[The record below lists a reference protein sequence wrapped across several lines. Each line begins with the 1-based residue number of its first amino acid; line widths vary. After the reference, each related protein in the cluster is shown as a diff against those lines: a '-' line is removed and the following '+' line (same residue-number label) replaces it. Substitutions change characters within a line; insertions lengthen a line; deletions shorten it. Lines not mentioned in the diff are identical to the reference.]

1 MEREAFRQ
9 RMQQYK
15 QARENNPQLKY
26 WDWKKENDLGYQL
39 YKNNLPSNLQVE
51 TDDYDL
57 YGAYESNMQPEL
69 NEDGTYHLGSRDPY
83 TGRILKSKQH
93 PTYQKAIESEISAG
107 YFPYEKNNITYTKT
121 YSPVDISGYAD
132 GGEVKDNTYVAP
144 VYKEQVFIPATGAQK
159 IKNDYQYKYGSKS
172 PYKGGELEIISPEF
186 DILTGITTLKPI
198 VTKAIRDRARMAV
211 YNNVAPGSYK
221 KSYIAGASKRHEVF
235 NAAKDFLKP
244 GKLEENPKWRKSFQD
259 SSWWEGF
266 GYGNDAKIAEEIR
279 EESWK
284 RYLGIKH
291 TPKYYVD
298 NLDGTVSYNL
308 KNIPLKHQQNFVDEV
323 PRGGKVVTGDYIG
336 TAGGNVSASSTI
348 EDGYDLVT
356 LKDVWDLQPIQDANR
371 AAILPSKLRDKISHI
386 EVQPD
391 GYKKIVY
398 NNWVPKWFKNF
409 EVSDVIGKGP
419 FTNKTTIKA
428 VQLKNKDLFTKR
440 ILSDEEAAN
449 KLIQHDL
456 DIFEPDMY
464 NSVQEAK
471 EAFQSIQNSK
481 LKRLKSL
488 SKEEYDRIK
497 TEIIYKSQDQLLKE
511 YGPYI
516 RPRNKYADGGII
528 DEDPPQ
534 NTSERPITNFDPKGD
549 PYNPTYGYNPGAGY
563 VRSVF
568 DLYDAPVIGDAL
580 SIYDA
585 TQALKNKDWL
595 GAGLAAL
602 TVVPFIPTVSNY
614 KKSLN
619 QQLNRITGITPDI
632 SKLQKQSDWNDLR
645 NRSIERLYDPEV
657 RARAAKIKSD
667 YNVDLQSTYDK
678 IINQYENDYF
688 SLPEAEI
695 MQLQDAKAMIDLQ
708 EEAARRY
715 KQYGIKP
722 TQKDF
727 RIKIDNAVTPSQEI
741 TNHEINHFN
750 QYIHQDNPSWN
761 KSELDKITKQFKGKL
776 RDKNPIDPE
785 NTSYF
790 MNWVEQNAYGI
801 NMLDRLKELNIKP
814 TKQNILKYLK
824 SLPDTDSIKK
834 AALQFKNL
842 DDYIKWLNTM
852 PLADN
857 GNINEIENYNFA

>member
-15 QARENNPQLKY
+15 QARESNPQLKY
-26 WDWKKENDLGYQL
+26 WDWKK
-39 YKNNLPSNLQVE
+39 
-51 TDDYDL
+51 
-57 YGAYESNMQPEL
+57 
-69 NEDGTYHLGSRDPY
+69 
-83 TGRILKSKQH
+83 
-93 PTYQKAIESEISAG
+93 
-107 YFPYEKNNITYTKT
+107 
-121 YSPVDISGYAD
+121 YAD
-132 GGEVKDNTYVAP
+132 GGEVRDNTYVAP
-144 VYKEQVFIPATGAQK
+144 AYKEQVFIPATGAQK

-172 PYKGGELEIISPEF
+172 PYKGGELEIVSPEF
-186 DILTGITTLKPI
+186 DVLTGIKGMLNSPSKINTLTKELNKNIDISTLNNQLPNNIGWGPKQSIKVIHDSNQNTSLNLYNTNRWDVVYEGANPHGIWFQGKFGNPRTTANTSIPGKSEKAAKARKLFEERPYRHKGELVLEKPL
-198 VTKAIRDRARMAV
+198 VTVGDVPDRSFLSYFGDKIGADGII
-211 YNNVAPGSYK
+211 YNNVYD
-221 KSYIAGASKRHEVF
+221 
-235 NAAKDFLKP
+235 N
-244 GKLEENPKWRKSFQD
+244 
-259 SSWWEGF
+259 
-266 GYGNDAKIAEEIR
+266 GY
-279 EESWK
+279 S
-284 RYLGIKH
+284 
-291 TPKYYVD
+291 
-298 NLDGTVSYNL
+298 
-308 KNIPLKHQQNFVDEV
+308 
-323 PRGGKVVTGDYIG
+323 
-336 TAGGNVSASSTI
+336 
-348 EDGYDLVT
+348 
-356 LKDVWDLQPIQDANR
+356 
-371 AAILPSKLRDKISHI
+371 
-386 EVQPD
+386 
-391 GYKKIVY
+391 
-398 NNWVPKWFKNF
+398 NNQV
-409 EVSDVIGKGP
+409 
-419 FTNKTTIKA
+419 
-428 VQLKNKDLFTKR
+428 
-440 ILSDEEAAN
+440 ILSFKHLND
-449 KLIQHDL
+449 
-456 DIFEPDMY
+456 Y
-464 NSVQEAK
+464 N
-471 EAFQSIQNSK
+471 I
-481 LKRLKSL
+481 
-488 SKEEYDRIK
+488 
-497 TEIIYKSQDQLLKE
+497 T
-511 YGPYI
+511 
-516 RPRNKYADGGII
+516 NKYADGGII

-750 QYIHQDNPSWN
+750 QYIHQDSPSWN

-790 MNWVEQNAYGI
+790 MNWMEQNAYGI

>member
-198 VTKAIRDRARMAV
+198 VTKAIRDRAR
-211 YNNVAPGSYK
+211 
-221 KSYIAGASKRHEVF
+221 
-235 NAAKDFLKP
+235 
-244 GKLEENPKWRKSFQD
+244 
-259 SSWWEGF
+259 
-266 GYGNDAKIAEEIR
+266 
-279 EESWK
+279 
-284 RYLGIKH
+284 
-291 TPKYYVD
+291 
-298 NLDGTVSYNL
+298 
-308 KNIPLKHQQNFVDEV
+308 
-323 PRGGKVVTGDYIG
+323 
-336 TAGGNVSASSTI
+336 
-348 EDGYDLVT
+348 
-356 LKDVWDLQPIQDANR
+356 
-371 AAILPSKLRDKISHI
+371 
-386 EVQPD
+386 
-391 GYKKIVY
+391 
-398 NNWVPKWFKNF
+398 
-409 EVSDVIGKGP
+409 
-419 FTNKTTIKA
+419 
-428 VQLKNKDLFTKR
+428 
-440 ILSDEEAAN
+440 
-449 KLIQHDL
+449 
-456 DIFEPDMY
+456 
-464 NSVQEAK
+464 
-471 EAFQSIQNSK
+471 
-481 LKRLKSL
+481 
-488 SKEEYDRIK
+488 
-497 TEIIYKSQDQLLKE
+497 
-511 YGPYI
+511 
-516 RPRNKYADGGII
+516 
-528 DEDPPQ
+528 
-534 NTSERPITNFDPKGD
+534 
-549 PYNPTYGYNPGAGY
+549 
-563 VRSVF
+563 
-568 DLYDAPVIGDAL
+568 
-580 SIYDA
+580 
-585 TQALKNKDWL
+585 
-595 GAGLAAL
+595 
-602 TVVPFIPTVSNY
+602 
-614 KKSLN
+614 
-619 QQLNRITGITPDI
+619 
-632 SKLQKQSDWNDLR
+632 
-645 NRSIERLYDPEV
+645 
-657 RARAAKIKSD
+657 AAKIKSD

-790 MNWVEQNAYGI
+790 MNWMEQNAYGI

>member
-15 QARENNPQLKY
+15 QARESNPQLKY
-26 WDWKKENDLGYQL
+26 WDWK
-39 YKNNLPSNLQVE
+39 
-51 TDDYDL
+51 
-57 YGAYESNMQPEL
+57 
-69 NEDGTYHLGSRDPY
+69 
-83 TGRILKSKQH
+83 
-93 PTYQKAIESEISAG
+93 
-107 YFPYEKNNITYTKT
+107 
-121 YSPVDISGYAD
+121 
-132 GGEVKDNTYVAP
+132 
-144 VYKEQVFIPATGAQK
+144 
-159 IKNDYQYKYGSKS
+159 
-172 PYKGGELEIISPEF
+172 
-186 DILTGITTLKPI
+186 
-198 VTKAIRDRARMAV
+198 
-211 YNNVAPGSYK
+211 
-221 KSYIAGASKRHEVF
+221 
-235 NAAKDFLKP
+235 
-244 GKLEENPKWRKSFQD
+244 
-259 SSWWEGF
+259 
-266 GYGNDAKIAEEIR
+266 
-279 EESWK
+279 
-284 RYLGIKH
+284 
-291 TPKYYVD
+291 
-298 NLDGTVSYNL
+298 
-308 KNIPLKHQQNFVDEV
+308 
-323 PRGGKVVTGDYIG
+323 
-336 TAGGNVSASSTI
+336 
-348 EDGYDLVT
+348 
-356 LKDVWDLQPIQDANR
+356 
-371 AAILPSKLRDKISHI
+371 
-386 EVQPD
+386 
-391 GYKKIVY
+391 
-398 NNWVPKWFKNF
+398 
-409 EVSDVIGKGP
+409 
-419 FTNKTTIKA
+419 
-428 VQLKNKDLFTKR
+428 
-440 ILSDEEAAN
+440 
-449 KLIQHDL
+449 
-456 DIFEPDMY
+456 
-464 NSVQEAK
+464 
-471 EAFQSIQNSK
+471 
-481 LKRLKSL
+481 
-488 SKEEYDRIK
+488 
-497 TEIIYKSQDQLLKE
+497 
-511 YGPYI
+511 
-516 RPRNKYADGGII
+516 KYADGGII

-695 MQLQDAKAMIDLQ
+695 VQLQDAKAMLDLQ

-715 KQYGIKP
+715 KQ
-722 TQKDF
+722 
-727 RIKIDNAVTPSQEI
+727 
-741 TNHEINHFN
+741 
-750 QYIHQDNPSWN
+750 
-761 KSELDKITKQFKGKL
+761 
-776 RDKNPIDPE
+776 
-785 NTSYF
+785 
-790 MNWVEQNAYGI
+790 YGI

-857 GNINEIENYNFA
+857 GNINETENYNFA

>member
-15 QARENNPQLKY
+15 QARESNPQLKY
-26 WDWKKENDLGYQL
+26 WDWKK
-39 YKNNLPSNLQVE
+39 
-51 TDDYDL
+51 
-57 YGAYESNMQPEL
+57 
-69 NEDGTYHLGSRDPY
+69 
-83 TGRILKSKQH
+83 
-93 PTYQKAIESEISAG
+93 
-107 YFPYEKNNITYTKT
+107 
-121 YSPVDISGYAD
+121 YAD
-132 GGEVKDNTYVAP
+132 GGEVRDNTYVAP

-172 PYKGGELEIISPEF
+172 PYKGGELEIVSPEF
-186 DILTGITTLKPI
+186 DALTGIRGMLNSLSKINTLTKELNKNIDISTLNNQLPNNIGWGPKQSIKVIHDSNQNTPLNLYNTNRWDVVYEGANPHGIWFQGKFGNPRTTANTSIPGKSEKAAKARKLFEERPYRHKGELVLEKPL
-198 VTKAIRDRARMAV
+198 VTVGDVPDRSFLSYFGDKIGADGII
-211 YNNVAPGSYK
+211 YNNVYD
-221 KSYIAGASKRHEVF
+221 
-235 NAAKDFLKP
+235 N
-244 GKLEENPKWRKSFQD
+244 
-259 SSWWEGF
+259 
-266 GYGNDAKIAEEIR
+266 GY
-279 EESWK
+279 S
-284 RYLGIKH
+284 
-291 TPKYYVD
+291 
-298 NLDGTVSYNL
+298 
-308 KNIPLKHQQNFVDEV
+308 
-323 PRGGKVVTGDYIG
+323 
-336 TAGGNVSASSTI
+336 
-348 EDGYDLVT
+348 
-356 LKDVWDLQPIQDANR
+356 
-371 AAILPSKLRDKISHI
+371 
-386 EVQPD
+386 
-391 GYKKIVY
+391 
-398 NNWVPKWFKNF
+398 NNQV
-409 EVSDVIGKGP
+409 
-419 FTNKTTIKA
+419 
-428 VQLKNKDLFTKR
+428 
-440 ILSDEEAAN
+440 ILSFKHLND
-449 KLIQHDL
+449 
-456 DIFEPDMY
+456 Y
-464 NSVQEAK
+464 N
-471 EAFQSIQNSK
+471 I
-481 LKRLKSL
+481 
-488 SKEEYDRIK
+488 
-497 TEIIYKSQDQLLKE
+497 T
-511 YGPYI
+511 
-516 RPRNKYADGGII
+516 NKYADGGII

-563 VRSVF
+563 V
-568 DLYDAPVIGDAL
+568 
-580 SIYDA
+580 
-585 TQALKNKDWL
+585 
-595 GAGLAAL
+595 
-602 TVVPFIPTVSNY
+602 
-614 KKSLN
+614 
-619 QQLNRITGITPDI
+619 

-750 QYIHQDNPSWN
+750 QYIHQDSPSWN

-790 MNWVEQNAYGI
+790 MNRMEQNAYGI

>member
-15 QARENNPQLKY
+15 QARESNPQLKY
-26 WDWKKENDLGYQL
+26 WDWKK
-39 YKNNLPSNLQVE
+39 
-51 TDDYDL
+51 
-57 YGAYESNMQPEL
+57 
-69 NEDGTYHLGSRDPY
+69 
-83 TGRILKSKQH
+83 
-93 PTYQKAIESEISAG
+93 
-107 YFPYEKNNITYTKT
+107 
-121 YSPVDISGYAD
+121 YAD
-132 GGEVKDNTYVAP
+132 DGEVRDNTYVAP

-172 PYKGGELEIISPEF
+172 PYKGGELEIVSPEF
-186 DILTGITTLKPI
+186 DALTGIRGMLNSLSKINTLTKELNKNIDISTLNNQLPNNIGWGPKQSIKVIHDSNQNTSLNLYNTNRWDVVYEGANPHGIWFQGKFGNPRTTANTSIPGKSEKAAKARKLFEERPYRHKGELVLEKPL
-198 VTKAIRDRARMAV
+198 VTVGDVPDRSFLSYFGDKIGADGII
-211 YNNVAPGSYK
+211 YNNVYD
-221 KSYIAGASKRHEVF
+221 
-235 NAAKDFLKP
+235 N
-244 GKLEENPKWRKSFQD
+244 
-259 SSWWEGF
+259 
-266 GYGNDAKIAEEIR
+266 GY
-279 EESWK
+279 S
-284 RYLGIKH
+284 
-291 TPKYYVD
+291 
-298 NLDGTVSYNL
+298 
-308 KNIPLKHQQNFVDEV
+308 
-323 PRGGKVVTGDYIG
+323 
-336 TAGGNVSASSTI
+336 
-348 EDGYDLVT
+348 
-356 LKDVWDLQPIQDANR
+356 
-371 AAILPSKLRDKISHI
+371 
-386 EVQPD
+386 
-391 GYKKIVY
+391 
-398 NNWVPKWFKNF
+398 NNQV
-409 EVSDVIGKGP
+409 
-419 FTNKTTIKA
+419 
-428 VQLKNKDLFTKR
+428 
-440 ILSDEEAAN
+440 ILSFKHLND
-449 KLIQHDL
+449 
-456 DIFEPDMY
+456 Y
-464 NSVQEAK
+464 N
-471 EAFQSIQNSK
+471 I
-481 LKRLKSL
+481 
-488 SKEEYDRIK
+488 
-497 TEIIYKSQDQLLKE
+497 T
-511 YGPYI
+511 
-516 RPRNKYADGGII
+516 NKYADGGII

-750 QYIHQDNPSWN
+750 QYIHQDSPSWN

-790 MNWVEQNAYGI
+790 MNWMEQNAYGI

>member
-26 WDWKKENDLGYQL
+26 WDWKSTVQRKPLDGVYEDARFIDQSEPRFELRKDQQY
-39 YKNNLPSNLQVE
+39 YASPNNLKLMKVLGKTVKVLGPIGEVVQNLFPSEEAEILE
-51 TDDYDL
+51 DARYK
-57 YGAYESNMQPEL
+57 YENA
-69 NEDGTYHLGSRDPY
+69 
-83 TGRILKSKQH
+83 LKPK
-93 PTYQKAIESEISAG
+93 
-107 YFPYEKNNITYTKT
+107 
-121 YSPVDISGYAD
+121 VYAD
-132 GGEVKDNTYVAP
+132 GGEVRDNTYVAP

-159 IKNDYQYKYGSKS
+159 IKNDYEYKYGSKS
-172 PYKGGELEIISPEF
+172 PYKGGELEIVSPEF
-186 DILTGITTLKPI
+186 DALIGIRGMLNSLSKINTLTKELNKNIDRSTLNNQLPNNIGWGPKQSI
-198 VTKAIRDRARMAV
+198 KAIHDSNQNTSLNLYNTNRWDVVYEGANPHGIWFQGKFGNPRTTANTSIPGKSEKAAKARKLFEERPYRHKGELVLEKPLVTVGDVPDRSFLSYFGDKIGADGII
-211 YNNVAPGSYK
+211 YNNVYD
-221 KSYIAGASKRHEVF
+221 
-235 NAAKDFLKP
+235 N
-244 GKLEENPKWRKSFQD
+244 
-259 SSWWEGF
+259 
-266 GYGNDAKIAEEIR
+266 GYGNNQ
-279 EESWK
+279 
-284 RYLGIKH
+284 
-291 TPKYYVD
+291 V
-298 NLDGTVSYNL
+298 
-308 KNIPLKHQQNFVDEV
+308 
-323 PRGGKVVTGDYIG
+323 
-336 TAGGNVSASSTI
+336 
-348 EDGYDLVT
+348 
-356 LKDVWDLQPIQDANR
+356 
-371 AAILPSKLRDKISHI
+371 
-386 EVQPD
+386 
-391 GYKKIVY
+391 
-398 NNWVPKWFKNF
+398 
-409 EVSDVIGKGP
+409 
-419 FTNKTTIKA
+419 
-428 VQLKNKDLFTKR
+428 
-440 ILSDEEAAN
+440 ILSFKHLND
-449 KLIQHDL
+449 
-456 DIFEPDMY
+456 Y
-464 NSVQEAK
+464 NITK
-471 EAFQSIQNSK
+471 
-481 LKRLKSL
+481 
-488 SKEEYDRIK
+488 
-497 TEIIYKSQDQLLKE
+497 
-511 YGPYI
+511 
-516 RPRNKYADGGII
+516 KYADGGII

-790 MNWVEQNAYGI
+790 MNWMEQNAYGI

>member
-15 QARENNPQLKY
+15 QVRESNPQLKY
-26 WDWKKENDLGYQL
+26 WDWKK
-39 YKNNLPSNLQVE
+39 
-51 TDDYDL
+51 
-57 YGAYESNMQPEL
+57 
-69 NEDGTYHLGSRDPY
+69 
-83 TGRILKSKQH
+83 
-93 PTYQKAIESEISAG
+93 
-107 YFPYEKNNITYTKT
+107 
-121 YSPVDISGYAD
+121 YAD

-172 PYKGGELEIISPEF
+172 PYKGGELEIVSPEF
-186 DILTGITTLKPI
+186 DILTGVRGLKSTINNLLDNYIGRKLPSNYAYRRTVQQELDDIITTNSFREIP
-198 VTKAIRDRARMAV
+198 
-211 YNNVAPGSYK
+211 
-221 KSYIAGASKRHEVF
+221 
-235 NAAKDFLKP
+235 
-244 GKLEENPKWRKSFQD
+244 EN
-259 SSWWEGF
+259 
-266 GYGNDAKIAEEIR
+266 
-279 EESWK
+279 
-284 RYLGIKH
+284 
-291 TPKYYVD
+291 
-298 NLDGTVSYNL
+298 
-308 KNIPLKHQQNFVDEV
+308 
-323 PRGGKVVTGDYIG
+323 VVT
-336 TAGGNVSASSTI
+336 TGGRTI
-348 EDGYDLVT
+348 TLPNGKTVT
-356 LKDVWDLQPIQDANR
+356 LKKAKGNSHGGKAFSAGDVWKGTTSSGNNSSEIIVGVPGDNAKWMVGKHGNYQGPYNFSDIEKGSGLFVPFDAEGV
-371 AAILPSKLRDKISHI
+371 ADISTEGLKYFKPSK
-386 EVQPD
+386 
-391 GYKKIVY
+391 YF
-398 NNWVPKWFKNF
+398 NN
-409 EVSDVIGKGP
+409 
-419 FTNKTTIKA
+419 
-428 VQLKNKDLFTKR
+428 R
-440 ILSDEEAAN
+440 
-449 KLIQHDL
+449 
-456 DIFEPDMY
+456 
-464 NSVQEAK
+464 
-471 EAFQSIQNSK
+471 
-481 LKRLKSL
+481 
-488 SKEEYDRIK
+488 
-497 TEIIYKSQDQLLKE
+497 
-511 YGPYI
+511 YI
-516 RPRNKYADGGII
+516 KYADGGII

-695 MQLQDAKAMIDLQ
+695 VQLQDAKAMLDLQ

-727 RIKIDNAVTPSQEI
+727 RIKVDNAVTPNQEI

-761 KSELDKITKQFKGKL
+761 KSELNKITKQFDGKL
-776 RDKNPIDPE
+776 RDKNPIDPQ

-790 MNWVEQNAYGI
+790 MNWMEQNAYGI

-857 GNINEIENYNFA
+857 GNINETENYNFA

>member
-1 MEREAFRQ
+1 MEREVFRQ

-121 YSPVDISGYAD
+121 YSPIDISGYAD
-132 GGEVKDNTYVAP
+132 GSSGIPGEWKRNPDGSLVMVEDENGEKVPVKS
-144 VYKEQVFIPATGAQK
+144 QQK
-159 IKNDYQYKYGSKS
+159 YDYGNKIRSTSS
-172 PYKGGELEIISPEF
+172 PRLTEEERQQIEI
-186 DILTGITTLKPI
+186 
-198 VTKAIRDRARMAV
+198 RNQRRAD
-211 YNNVAPGSYK
+211 K
-221 KSYIAGASKRHEVF
+221 IRHEV
-235 NAAKDFLKP
+235 NLVQGALNDVANNRP
-244 GKLEENPKWRKSFQD
+244 
-259 SSWWEGF
+259 SSNVITE
-266 GYGNDAKIAEEIR
+266 AIKKQ
-279 EESWK
+279 EESAVDK
-284 RYLGIKH
+284 FYPYKLMGNSLLEASKLGLAGAGLINGIRVLRNVPVSTIGQAAELAGMGIDMLEGINSVTNK
-291 TPKYYVD
+291 KWAESVE
-298 NLDGTVSYNL
+298 NLVQVGSGELGRRNYR
-308 KNIPLKHQQNFVDEV
+308 PYDEYDA
-323 PRGGKVVTGDYIG
+323 VTG
-336 TAGGNVSASSTI
+336 
-348 EDGYDLVT
+348 
-356 LKDVWDLQPIQDANR
+356 
-371 AAILPSKLRDKISHI
+371 
-386 EVQPD
+386 
-391 GYKKIVY
+391 
-398 NNWVPKWFKNF
+398 
-409 EVSDVIGKGP
+409 
-419 FTNKTTIKA
+419 
-428 VQLKNKDLFTKR
+428 QLKNPGIGKYKGLVGLGV
-440 ILSDEEAAN
+440 LSNIYQIYD
-449 KLIQHDL
+449 
-456 DIFEPDMY
+456 
-464 NSVQEAK
+464 SVNNMTDNIQEAD
-471 EAFQSIQNSK
+471 SYS
-481 LKRLKSL
+481 
-488 SKEEYDRIK
+488 
-497 TEIIYKSQDQLLKE
+497 
-511 YGPYI
+511 
-516 RPRNKYADGGII
+516 DGGIV

-715 KQYGIKP
+715 KQYGIN
-722 TQKDF
+722 QH
-727 RIKIDNAVTPSQEI
+727 RKILE
-741 TNHEINHFN
+741 
-750 QYIHQDNPSWN
+750 
-761 KSELDKITKQFKGKL
+761 
-776 RDKNPIDPE
+776 
-785 NTSYF
+785 
-790 MNWVEQNAYGI
+790 
-801 NMLDRLKELNIKP
+801 
-814 TKQNILKYLK
+814 
-824 SLPDTDSIKK
+824 
-834 AALQFKNL
+834 
-842 DDYIKWLNTM
+842 
-852 PLADN
+852 
-857 GNINEIENYNFA
+857 

>member
-15 QARENNPQLKY
+15 QARESNPQLKY
-26 WDWKKENDLGYQL
+26 WDWK
-39 YKNNLPSNLQVE
+39 
-51 TDDYDL
+51 
-57 YGAYESNMQPEL
+57 
-69 NEDGTYHLGSRDPY
+69 
-83 TGRILKSKQH
+83 
-93 PTYQKAIESEISAG
+93 
-107 YFPYEKNNITYTKT
+107 
-121 YSPVDISGYAD
+121 
-132 GGEVKDNTYVAP
+132 
-144 VYKEQVFIPATGAQK
+144 
-159 IKNDYQYKYGSKS
+159 
-172 PYKGGELEIISPEF
+172 
-186 DILTGITTLKPI
+186 
-198 VTKAIRDRARMAV
+198 
-211 YNNVAPGSYK
+211 
-221 KSYIAGASKRHEVF
+221 
-235 NAAKDFLKP
+235 
-244 GKLEENPKWRKSFQD
+244 
-259 SSWWEGF
+259 
-266 GYGNDAKIAEEIR
+266 
-279 EESWK
+279 
-284 RYLGIKH
+284 
-291 TPKYYVD
+291 
-298 NLDGTVSYNL
+298 
-308 KNIPLKHQQNFVDEV
+308 
-323 PRGGKVVTGDYIG
+323 
-336 TAGGNVSASSTI
+336 
-348 EDGYDLVT
+348 
-356 LKDVWDLQPIQDANR
+356 
-371 AAILPSKLRDKISHI
+371 
-386 EVQPD
+386 
-391 GYKKIVY
+391 
-398 NNWVPKWFKNF
+398 
-409 EVSDVIGKGP
+409 
-419 FTNKTTIKA
+419 
-428 VQLKNKDLFTKR
+428 
-440 ILSDEEAAN
+440 
-449 KLIQHDL
+449 
-456 DIFEPDMY
+456 
-464 NSVQEAK
+464 
-471 EAFQSIQNSK
+471 
-481 LKRLKSL
+481 
-488 SKEEYDRIK
+488 
-497 TEIIYKSQDQLLKE
+497 
-511 YGPYI
+511 
-516 RPRNKYADGGII
+516 KYADGGII

-750 QYIHQDNPSWN
+750 
-761 KSELDKITKQFKGKL
+761 
-776 RDKNPIDPE
+776 
-785 NTSYF
+785 
-790 MNWVEQNAYGI
+790 
-801 NMLDRLKELNIKP
+801 MLDRLKELNIKP

-857 GNINEIENYNFA
+857 DNINEIENYNFA

>member
-26 WDWKKENDLGYQL
+26 WDWKK
-39 YKNNLPSNLQVE
+39 
-51 TDDYDL
+51 
-57 YGAYESNMQPEL
+57 
-69 NEDGTYHLGSRDPY
+69 
-83 TGRILKSKQH
+83 
-93 PTYQKAIESEISAG
+93 
-107 YFPYEKNNITYTKT
+107 
-121 YSPVDISGYAD
+121 YAD

-172 PYKGGELEIISPEF
+172 PYKGGELEIVSPEF
-186 DILTGITTLKPI
+186 DILTGAKAAYDTTVGLINNLSRTNRTRQIVNSFKKNLKTSDKLDVLKDNPEFGQI
-198 VTKAIRDRARMAV
+198 GTPFDYSNYIDDIFRDSQLKGIYYHGGPKGIEKFRAPKDPEFALNKAINSGTKDQGIYFTGDKKLANYYKSSNKNAKVYKVKLNSQNPYYTNDWFAVRIRAALDKD
-211 YNNVAPGSYK
+211 YIYPGSITDRVRYG
-221 KSYIAGASKRHEVF
+221 IL
-235 NAAKDFLKP
+235 KD
-244 GKLEENPKWRKSFQD
+244 
-259 SSWWEGF
+259 
-266 GYGNDAKIAEEIR
+266 NDAVVWHGR
-279 EESWK
+279 
-284 RYLGIKH
+284 LGE
-291 TPKYYVD
+291 
-298 NLDGTVSYNL
+298 
-308 KNIPLKHQQNFVDEV
+308 NIVFDPDQIHIMGSKKDAQLFK
-323 PRGGKVVTGDYIG
+323 DYI
-336 TAGGNVSASSTI
+336 
-348 EDGYDLVT
+348 
-356 LKDVWDLQPIQDANR
+356 
-371 AAILPSKLRDKISHI
+371 
-386 EVQPD
+386 
-391 GYKKIVY
+391 
-398 NNWVPKWFKNF
+398 
-409 EVSDVIGKGP
+409 
-419 FTNKTTIKA
+419 
-428 VQLKNKDLFTKR
+428 KNKR
-440 ILSDEEAAN
+440 SYAN
-449 KLIQHDL
+449 
-456 DIFEPDMY
+456 
-464 NSVQEAK
+464 
-471 EAFQSIQNSK
+471 
-481 LKRLKSL
+481 
-488 SKEEYDRIK
+488 
-497 TEIIYKSQDQLLKE
+497 
-511 YGPYI
+511 
-516 RPRNKYADGGII
+516 GGII

-563 VRSVF
+563 VKSVF

-602 TVVPFIPTVSNY
+602 TVVPFIPTVSSY

-619 QQLNRITGITPDI
+619 QQLNRITGITPDV

-645 NRSIERLYDPEV
+645 NRSIERLYDPDV

-695 MQLQDAKAMIDLQ
+695 VQLQDAKAMLDLQ

-727 RIKIDNAVTPSQEI
+727 RIKVDNAVTPNQEI

-761 KSELDKITKQFKGKL
+761 KSELNKITKQFEGKL

-785 NTSYF
+785 NTNYF
-790 MNWVEQNAYGI
+790 MNWMEQNAYGI

-857 GNINEIENYNFA
+857 GNINETENYNFA

>member
-1 MEREAFRQ
+1 MKREAFRQ

-26 WDWKKENDLGYQL
+26 WDWKK
-39 YKNNLPSNLQVE
+39 
-51 TDDYDL
+51 
-57 YGAYESNMQPEL
+57 
-69 NEDGTYHLGSRDPY
+69 
-83 TGRILKSKQH
+83 
-93 PTYQKAIESEISAG
+93 
-107 YFPYEKNNITYTKT
+107 
-121 YSPVDISGYAD
+121 YAD
-132 GGEVKDNTYVAP
+132 GGEVRDNTYVAP

-172 PYKGGELEIISPEF
+172 PYKGGELEIVSPEF
-186 DILTGITTLKPI
+186 DVLTGIRGMLNSPSKINTLTKELNKNIDISTLNNQLPNNIGWGPKQSIKVIHDSNQNAPLNLYNTNRWDVVYEGANPHGIWFQGKFGNPRTTANTSIPGKSEKAAKARKLFEERPYRHKGELVLEKPL
-198 VTKAIRDRARMAV
+198 VTVGDVPDRSFLSYFGDKIGADGII
-211 YNNVAPGSYK
+211 YNNVYD
-221 KSYIAGASKRHEVF
+221 
-235 NAAKDFLKP
+235 N
-244 GKLEENPKWRKSFQD
+244 
-259 SSWWEGF
+259 
-266 GYGNDAKIAEEIR
+266 GY
-279 EESWK
+279 S
-284 RYLGIKH
+284 
-291 TPKYYVD
+291 
-298 NLDGTVSYNL
+298 
-308 KNIPLKHQQNFVDEV
+308 
-323 PRGGKVVTGDYIG
+323 
-336 TAGGNVSASSTI
+336 
-348 EDGYDLVT
+348 
-356 LKDVWDLQPIQDANR
+356 
-371 AAILPSKLRDKISHI
+371 
-386 EVQPD
+386 
-391 GYKKIVY
+391 
-398 NNWVPKWFKNF
+398 NNQV
-409 EVSDVIGKGP
+409 
-419 FTNKTTIKA
+419 
-428 VQLKNKDLFTKR
+428 
-440 ILSDEEAAN
+440 ILSFKHLND
-449 KLIQHDL
+449 
-456 DIFEPDMY
+456 Y
-464 NSVQEAK
+464 N
-471 EAFQSIQNSK
+471 I
-481 LKRLKSL
+481 
-488 SKEEYDRIK
+488 
-497 TEIIYKSQDQLLKE
+497 T
-511 YGPYI
+511 
-516 RPRNKYADGGII
+516 NKYADGGII

-750 QYIHQDNPSWN
+750 QYIHQDSPSWN

-790 MNWVEQNAYGI
+790 MNWMEQNAYGI

>member
-1 MEREAFRQ
+1 
-9 RMQQYK
+9 
-15 QARENNPQLKY
+15 
-26 WDWKKENDLGYQL
+26 
-39 YKNNLPSNLQVE
+39 
-51 TDDYDL
+51 
-57 YGAYESNMQPEL
+57 MQPEL

-107 YFPYEKNNITYTKT
+107 YFPYEKNNVTYTKT
-121 YSPVDISGYAD
+121 YSPIDISGYAD
-132 GGEVKDNTYVAP
+132 GSSGIPGEWKRNPDGSLVMVEDENGEEVPVKS
-144 VYKEQVFIPATGAQK
+144 QQK
-159 IKNDYQYKYGSKS
+159 YDYGNKIRSTSS
-172 PYKGGELEIISPEF
+172 PRLTEEERQQIEI
-186 DILTGITTLKPI
+186 
-198 VTKAIRDRARMAV
+198 RNQRRAD
-211 YNNVAPGSYK
+211 K
-221 KSYIAGASKRHEVF
+221 IRHEV
-235 NAAKDFLKP
+235 NLVQGALNDVANNRP
-244 GKLEENPKWRKSFQD
+244 SSNVITEARKKQ
-259 SSWWEGF
+259 
-266 GYGNDAKIAEEIR
+266 
-279 EESWK
+279 EESAVDK
-284 RYLGIKH
+284 FYPYKLMGNSLLEASKLGLAGAGLINGIRALRNVPVSTIGQAAELAGMGIDMLEGINSVTNK
-291 TPKYYVD
+291 KWAESVE
-298 NLDGTVSYNL
+298 NLVQVGSGELGRRNYR
-308 KNIPLKHQQNFVDEV
+308 PYDEYDA
-323 PRGGKVVTGDYIG
+323 VTG
-336 TAGGNVSASSTI
+336 
-348 EDGYDLVT
+348 
-356 LKDVWDLQPIQDANR
+356 
-371 AAILPSKLRDKISHI
+371 
-386 EVQPD
+386 
-391 GYKKIVY
+391 
-398 NNWVPKWFKNF
+398 
-409 EVSDVIGKGP
+409 
-419 FTNKTTIKA
+419 
-428 VQLKNKDLFTKR
+428 QLKNPGIGKYKGLVGLGVLGNIYQIYD
-440 ILSDEEAAN
+440 
-449 KLIQHDL
+449 
-456 DIFEPDMY
+456 
-464 NSVQEAK
+464 SVNNMTNNIQEAD
-471 EAFQSIQNSK
+471 SYS
-481 LKRLKSL
+481 
-488 SKEEYDRIK
+488 
-497 TEIIYKSQDQLLKE
+497 
-511 YGPYI
+511 
-516 RPRNKYADGGII
+516 DGGIV

-667 YNVDLQSTYDK
+667 YNVDLQSTYNK

-761 KSELDKITKQFKGKL
+761 KSELNKITKQFDGKL
-776 RDKNPIDPE
+776 RDKNPIDPQ

-790 MNWVEQNAYGI
+790 MNWMEQNAYGI
-801 NMLDRLKELNIKP
+801 NMLNRLKELNIKP

-857 GNINEIENYNFA
+857 GNINETENYNFA

>member
-107 YFPYEKNNITYTKT
+107 YFPYEKNNVTYTKT
-121 YSPVDISGYAD
+121 YSPIDISGYAD
-132 GGEVKDNTYVAP
+132 GSSGIPGEWKRDPDGSLVMVEDENGEKVPVKS
-144 VYKEQVFIPATGAQK
+144 QQK
-159 IKNDYQYKYGSKS
+159 YDYGNKIRSTSS
-172 PYKGGELEIISPEF
+172 PRLTEEERQQIEI
-186 DILTGITTLKPI
+186 
-198 VTKAIRDRARMAV
+198 RNQRRAD
-211 YNNVAPGSYK
+211 K
-221 KSYIAGASKRHEVF
+221 IRHEV
-235 NAAKDFLKP
+235 NLVQGALNDVANNRP
-244 GKLEENPKWRKSFQD
+244 SSNVITEARKKQ
-259 SSWWEGF
+259 
-266 GYGNDAKIAEEIR
+266 
-279 EESWK
+279 EESAVDK
-284 RYLGIKH
+284 FYPYKLMGNSLLEASKLGLAGVGLINGIRALRNVPVSTIGQAAELAGMGIDMLEGINSVTNK
-291 TPKYYVD
+291 KWAESVE
-298 NLDGTVSYNL
+298 NLVQVGSGELGRRNYR
-308 KNIPLKHQQNFVDEV
+308 PYDEYDA
-323 PRGGKVVTGDYIG
+323 VTG
-336 TAGGNVSASSTI
+336 
-348 EDGYDLVT
+348 
-356 LKDVWDLQPIQDANR
+356 
-371 AAILPSKLRDKISHI
+371 
-386 EVQPD
+386 
-391 GYKKIVY
+391 
-398 NNWVPKWFKNF
+398 
-409 EVSDVIGKGP
+409 
-419 FTNKTTIKA
+419 
-428 VQLKNKDLFTKR
+428 QLKNPGIGKYKGLVGLGVLGNIYQIYD
-440 ILSDEEAAN
+440 
-449 KLIQHDL
+449 
-456 DIFEPDMY
+456 
-464 NSVQEAK
+464 SVNNMTDNIQEAD
-471 EAFQSIQNSK
+471 SYS
-481 LKRLKSL
+481 
-488 SKEEYDRIK
+488 
-497 TEIIYKSQDQLLKE
+497 
-511 YGPYI
+511 
-516 RPRNKYADGGII
+516 DGGIV

-534 NTSERPITNFDPKGD
+534 NTSERPIINFDPKGD

-619 QQLNRITGITPDI
+619 KQLNRITGITPDI

-695 MQLQDAKAMIDLQ
+695 VQLQDAKAMLDLQ

-727 RIKIDNAVTPSQEI
+727 RIKVDNAVTPNQEI

-761 KSELDKITKQFKGKL
+761 KSELNKITKQFDGKL
-776 RDKNPIDPE
+776 RDKNPIDPQ

-790 MNWVEQNAYGI
+790 MNWMEQNAYGI

>member
-26 WDWKKENDLGYQL
+26 WDWKSTVQREPLDGVYEDARFIDQSEPRFELRKGQQY
-39 YKNNLPSNLQVE
+39 YASPNNLKLMKVLGKTVKVLAPIGEVVQNLFPSEEAEILE
-51 TDDYDL
+51 DARYK
-57 YGAYESNMQPEL
+57 YENA
-69 NEDGTYHLGSRDPY
+69 
-83 TGRILKSKQH
+83 LKPK
-93 PTYQKAIESEISAG
+93 
-107 YFPYEKNNITYTKT
+107 
-121 YSPVDISGYAD
+121 VYAD

-144 VYKEQVFIPATGAQK
+144 IYKEQTFIPATGAQK

-186 DILTGITTLKPI
+186 DIL
-198 VTKAIRDRARMAV
+198 
-211 YNNVAPGSYK
+211 
-221 KSYIAGASKRHEVF
+221 
-235 NAAKDFLKP
+235 
-244 GKLEENPKWRKSFQD
+244 
-259 SSWWEGF
+259 
-266 GYGNDAKIAEEIR
+266 
-279 EESWK
+279 
-284 RYLGIKH
+284 
-291 TPKYYVD
+291 
-298 NLDGTVSYNL
+298 
-308 KNIPLKHQQNFVDEV
+308 
-323 PRGGKVVTGDYIG
+323 
-336 TAGGNVSASSTI
+336 
-348 EDGYDLVT
+348 
-356 LKDVWDLQPIQDANR
+356 
-371 AAILPSKLRDKISHI
+371 
-386 EVQPD
+386 
-391 GYKKIVY
+391 
-398 NNWVPKWFKNF
+398 
-409 EVSDVIGKGP
+409 
-419 FTNKTTIKA
+419 
-428 VQLKNKDLFTKR
+428 
-440 ILSDEEAAN
+440 
-449 KLIQHDL
+449 
-456 DIFEPDMY
+456 
-464 NSVQEAK
+464 
-471 EAFQSIQNSK
+471 
-481 LKRLKSL
+481 
-488 SKEEYDRIK
+488 
-497 TEIIYKSQDQLLKE
+497 
-511 YGPYI
+511 
-516 RPRNKYADGGII
+516 
-528 DEDPPQ
+528 
-534 NTSERPITNFDPKGD
+534 
-549 PYNPTYGYNPGAGY
+549 
-563 VRSVF
+563 
-568 DLYDAPVIGDAL
+568 
-580 SIYDA
+580 
-585 TQALKNKDWL
+585 
-595 GAGLAAL
+595 
-602 TVVPFIPTVSNY
+602 
-614 KKSLN
+614 
-619 QQLNRITGITPDI
+619 TGITPDI

-790 MNWVEQNAYGI
+790 MNWMEQNVYGI

>member
-15 QARENNPQLKY
+15 QARESNPQLKY
-26 WDWKKENDLGYQL
+26 WDWKK
-39 YKNNLPSNLQVE
+39 
-51 TDDYDL
+51 
-57 YGAYESNMQPEL
+57 
-69 NEDGTYHLGSRDPY
+69 
-83 TGRILKSKQH
+83 
-93 PTYQKAIESEISAG
+93 
-107 YFPYEKNNITYTKT
+107 
-121 YSPVDISGYAD
+121 YAD
-132 GGEVKDNTYVAP
+132 GGEVRDNTYVAP
-144 VYKEQVFIPATGAQK
+144 VYKEQVFIPATGAQR
-159 IKNDYQYKYGSKS
+159 IKNDFQYKYGSKS
-172 PYKGGELEIISPEF
+172 PYKGGGLEIVSPEF
-186 DILTGITTLKPI
+186 DILTGVRGLKSITNDLLDNY
-198 VTKAIRDRARMAV
+198 VGR
-211 YNNVAPGSYK
+211 
-221 KSYIAGASKRHEVF
+221 
-235 NAAKDFLKP
+235 
-244 GKLEENPKWRKSFQD
+244 KLPSNYAYRRTVQQELDDIINTNSFREIPEN
-259 SSWWEGF
+259 
-266 GYGNDAKIAEEIR
+266 
-279 EESWK
+279 
-284 RYLGIKH
+284 
-291 TPKYYVD
+291 
-298 NLDGTVSYNL
+298 
-308 KNIPLKHQQNFVDEV
+308 
-323 PRGGKVVTGDYIG
+323 VVT
-336 TAGGNVSASSTI
+336 TGGRTI
-348 EDGYDLVT
+348 TLPNGKTVT
-356 LKDVWDLQPIQDANR
+356 LKKAKGNSHGGKAFSAGDVWKGTTSSGNTSSEIIVGVPGDNAKWMVGKHGNYQGPYNFSDIEKGSAIFVPFDTEGVAN
-371 AAILPSKLRDKISHI
+371 ISTEGLKYFKPSK
-386 EVQPD
+386 
-391 GYKKIVY
+391 YF
-398 NNWVPKWFKNF
+398 NN
-409 EVSDVIGKGP
+409 
-419 FTNKTTIKA
+419 
-428 VQLKNKDLFTKR
+428 R
-440 ILSDEEAAN
+440 
-449 KLIQHDL
+449 
-456 DIFEPDMY
+456 
-464 NSVQEAK
+464 
-471 EAFQSIQNSK
+471 
-481 LKRLKSL
+481 
-488 SKEEYDRIK
+488 
-497 TEIIYKSQDQLLKE
+497 
-511 YGPYI
+511 YI
-516 RPRNKYADGGII
+516 KYANGGII

-790 MNWVEQNAYGI
+790 MNWMEQNAYGI
-801 NMLDRLKELNIKP
+801 NILDRLKELNIKP

>member
-107 YFPYEKNNITYTKT
+107 YFPYEKNNVTYTKT
-121 YSPVDISGYAD
+121 YSPIDISGYAD
-132 GGEVKDNTYVAP
+132 GSSGIPGEWKRNPDGSLVMVEDENGEKVPVKS
-144 VYKEQVFIPATGAQK
+144 QQK
-159 IKNDYQYKYGSKS
+159 YDYGNKIRSTSS
-172 PYKGGELEIISPEF
+172 PRLTEEERQQIEI
-186 DILTGITTLKPI
+186 
-198 VTKAIRDRARMAV
+198 RNQRRAD
-211 YNNVAPGSYK
+211 K
-221 KSYIAGASKRHEVF
+221 IRHEV
-235 NAAKDFLKP
+235 NLVQGALNDVANNRP
-244 GKLEENPKWRKSFQD
+244 SSNVITEARKKQ
-259 SSWWEGF
+259 
-266 GYGNDAKIAEEIR
+266 
-279 EESWK
+279 EESAVDK
-284 RYLGIKH
+284 FYPYKLMGNSLLEASKLGLAGAGLINGIRALRNVPVSTIGQAAELAGMGIDMLEGINSVTNK
-291 TPKYYVD
+291 KWAESVE
-298 NLDGTVSYNL
+298 NLVQVGSGELGRRNY
-308 KNIPLKHQQNFVDEV
+308 IPYDEYDA
-323 PRGGKVVTGDYIG
+323 VTG
-336 TAGGNVSASSTI
+336 
-348 EDGYDLVT
+348 
-356 LKDVWDLQPIQDANR
+356 
-371 AAILPSKLRDKISHI
+371 
-386 EVQPD
+386 
-391 GYKKIVY
+391 
-398 NNWVPKWFKNF
+398 
-409 EVSDVIGKGP
+409 
-419 FTNKTTIKA
+419 
-428 VQLKNKDLFTKR
+428 QLKNPGIGKYKGLVGLGVLGNIYQIYD
-440 ILSDEEAAN
+440 
-449 KLIQHDL
+449 
-456 DIFEPDMY
+456 
-464 NSVQEAK
+464 SVNNMTDNIQEAD
-471 EAFQSIQNSK
+471 SYS
-481 LKRLKSL
+481 
-488 SKEEYDRIK
+488 
-497 TEIIYKSQDQLLKE
+497 
-511 YGPYI
+511 
-516 RPRNKYADGGII
+516 DGGIV

-534 NTSERPITNFDPKGD
+534 NTSERPIINFDPKGD

-632 SKLQKQSDWNDLR
+632 SKLQKQSDRNDLR

-790 MNWVEQNAYGI
+790 MNWMEQNAYGI